1 MFWTMENVQL
11 DFFYFQKAFE
21 TVDHDILDKL
31 YMYGVRGTTLDWFSS
46 YLSNRYQYV
55 VYNDCKSE
63 CKKNPMWSATR
74 VSFRSTFTFNFN
86 Q

>member
-1 MFWTMENVQL
+1 MLWTMVNVQL
-11 DFFYFQKAFE
+11 AFFFYFQKAFD
-21 TVDHDILDKL
+21 TVDHNILLDKL

-63 CKKNPMWSATR
+63 CKKIQCGVP
-74 VSFRSTFTFNFN
+74 
-86 Q
+86 